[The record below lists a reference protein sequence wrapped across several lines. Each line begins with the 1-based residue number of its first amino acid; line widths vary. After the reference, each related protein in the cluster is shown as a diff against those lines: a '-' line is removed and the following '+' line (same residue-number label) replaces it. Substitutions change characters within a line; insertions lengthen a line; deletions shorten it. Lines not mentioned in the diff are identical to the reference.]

1 MPTTVPPKTLFF
13 CLPACIAICNCT
25 FLWVL
30 NCTPCIKFHIAW
42 GSDYVHLVYHCWDT
56 NPVRCCELS
65 SLQTSGIYFELLLPR
80 SSGQRKEGVH
90 PQLTGEWAAHRDS
103 HQTGAAGLRHLQQ
116 HPGDPAANRLK
127 AEFPSSPN
135 PGAKFS
141 LDGVGVGTLV
151 GRARQ
156 DSRMDKLRFAKEESR
171 YQNERSRTAVIHI
184 HYLRV

>member
-13 CLPACIAICNCT
+13 CLPACITICNCT

-30 NCTPCIKFHIAW
+30 NYSPYIKFHIAW
-42 GSDYVHLVYHCWDT
+42 GSDHNHLVYHCWET
-56 NPVRCCELS
+56 NPVRCCEIS

-80 SSGQRKEGVH
+80 SSGQRKEAVH

-103 HQTGAAGLRHLQQ
+103 HLTGAARLPHLQQ
-116 HPGDPAANRLK
+116 RSGDPEANRLK

-141 LDGVGVGTLV
+141 LDGVGVGTVV
-151 GRARQ
+151 GRGRQ
-156 DSRMDKLRFAKEESR
+156 DSPMDNLQFAEEESR
-171 YQNERSRTAVIHI
+171 YQNERSRTAVTHI
-184 HYLRV
+184 HYPCV

>member
-30 NCTPCIKFHIAW
+30 NCTPCIKFHVAW
-42 GSDYVHLVYHCWDT
+42 GSDYVHLVYHCWNT

-90 PQLTGEWAAHRDS
+90 PQLTGEWAARESTGSLIRPEQLISDTFISTLGTLQPTGSRLSSLHP
-103 HQTGAAGLRHLQQ
+103 QT
-116 HPGDPAANRLK
+116 P
-127 AEFPSSPN
+127 EPSSHWM
-135 PGAKFS
+135 
-141 LDGVGVGTLV
+141 V
-151 GRARQ
+151 
-156 DSRMDKLRFAKEESR
+156 
-171 YQNERSRTAVIHI
+171 
-184 HYLRV
+184 